1 MRKQQY
7 GVAERETNEVSEK
20 VRIFRDEELRSACSS
35 NPELG

>member
-7 GVAERETNEVSEK
+7 GVAERETSEVSER
-20 VRIFRDEELRSACSS
+20 VRIFRGEELRSAYSS